1 VPEVGVR
8 QVVIP
13 RIGGPDV
20 LEVRAAPDPEPGAGE
35 IRVRVAASG
44 VNFADC
50 LARMGLYPDGPRLP
64 AVVGYEVAGVVDRV
78 GPAVDDIEV
87 GTRVVCTT
95 RFGGY
100 SDVVVVP
107 ARLALPIPDRLSF
120 EQAAAL
126 PVNYLTAWLMLVWIG
141 NVHPGERVLV
151 HAAAGGVGQA
161 ALQICRWRGATVI
174 GTASGSKHERLRAR
188 GVAHCIDYTTED
200 FEAEVARI
208 TGGDGVDM
216 VLDAVGGRSF
226 AKSYRCLGP
235 LGRLFL
241 FGVSSFAPGATRS
254 IPAAVKGVLALPRFK
269 PIALMNDNRGVFGIN
284 VGRLWDRAELL
295 GRMLADIVGLAA
307 AGTFDPVVDRTF
319 AFDRAGEA
327 HAYIQSRSNFGKV
340 LLVP

>member
-1 VPEVGVR
+1 MR
-8 QVVIP
+8 QIVIP
-13 RIGGPDV
+13 KIGGPEV
-20 LEVRAAPDPEPGAGE
+20 LALRDAPDPEPGPGE
-35 IRVRVAASG
+35 VRIRVAASG

-50 LARMGLYPDGPRLP
+50 MARMGLYPDAPPLP
-64 AVVGYEVAGVVDRV
+64 AVMGYEVAGEVDRV
-78 GPAVDDIEV
+78 GPDVTAL
-87 GTRVVCTT
+87 GTGVRVVAAT

-100 SDVVVVP
+100 SEFAVVP
-107 ARLALPIPDRLSF
+107 ATQALPIPDRLSF

-174 GTASGSKHERLRAR
+174 GTASASKHARLLERGASY
-188 GVAHCIDYTTED
+188 CIDYTTQD
-200 FEAEVARI
+200 FETEVMRI
-208 TGGDGVDM
+208 TNGEGVD
-216 VLDAVGGRSF
+216 VALDAVGGRSF

-241 FGVSSFAPGATRS
+241 FGVSSFAPGTRRS
-254 IPAAVKGVLALPRFK
+254 IPSALKGLASMPRFK

-284 VGRLWDRAELL
+284 VGHLWDRGALL
-295 GRMLADIVGLAA
+295 ARMLGDILRLA
-307 AGTFDPVVDRTF
+307 GEGVFDPVVDRTF
-319 AFDRAGEA
+319 PFDRAGDA
-327 HAYIQSRSNFGKV
+327 HAYLQSRQSFGKV